1 MKAMIL
7 AAGRGERMRP
17 LTDSIPKALVEVGG
31 RSLIE
36 WQVRRFA
43 ASGVGE
49 IVINV
54 SWLGEKIVERL
65 GNGNKFGVHIT
76 YSREVAPL
84 ESLGGVVQAL
94 PLLGNR
100 AFVVV
105 SADVYAE
112 FNYASLQGVADN
124 MDTVYPRLVAHLVL
138 TDNPPFH
145 PEGDMALAHGEI
157 RLEGNKLNYA
167 NIGVFHPRLF
177 DEQPVGHKARLFPW
191 LYQFLGNGRVTGQYF
206 HGVWENI
213 GTMADATALDRRLRA
228 LGVAQSR

>member
-100 AFVVV
+100 A
-105 SADVYAE
+105 
-112 FNYASLQGVADN
+112 
-124 MDTVYPRLVAHLVL
+124 
-138 TDNPPFH
+138 
-145 PEGDMALAHGEI
+145 
-157 RLEGNKLNYA
+157 
-167 NIGVFHPRLF
+167 
-177 DEQPVGHKARLFPW
+177 
-191 LYQFLGNGRVTGQYF
+191 
-206 HGVWENI
+206 
-213 GTMADATALDRRLRA
+213 
-228 LGVAQSR
+228 